1 VLTACSRLHGSE
13 KDDLRFID
21 YQRGARCRAGETMLS
36 WQRNMN
42 FLGPWKSMLD
52 LGLTT
57 WAEKPEPTRSDS
69 HAWSAHP
76 TVNLLTLV
84 AGVEPATPGFA
95 TVRIRPH
102 LGSLSTLSATV
113 PTPRGDVVVAYR
125 TDGAGL
131 TADVTLPPGVTG
143 TIELL
148 GQQSSLSAG
157 KNSVQR

>member
-1 VLTACSRLHGSE
+1 
-13 KDDLRFID
+13 
-21 YQRGARCRAGETMLS
+21 M
-36 WQRNMN
+36 
-42 FLGPWKSMLD
+42 
-52 LGLTT
+52 
-57 WAEKPEPTRSDS
+57 
-69 HAWSAHP
+69 
-76 TVNLLTLV
+76 NLLTLV

-125 TDGAGL
+125 KDGAGL